1 MSIKVLEPG
10 LSTTV
15 QDLGRVGYQ
24 QYGVVVGGVMDKVA
38 ARLANALIGNSE
50 EDAVLELTLMGPTL
64 LFQSDTLISICGA
77 DLSAKIDE
85 VPVPLWRPIYVK
97 EGSILRFGR
106 PHQGCRA
113 YLALAGGID
122 VPLVME
128 SRSTYVRGGIGG
140 YHGRAMQK
148 GDVLNLNPI
157 KSNHIKN
164 LTEVLS
170 KQVES
175 DPFKSVNWT
184 VSAQIK
190 PAYKKDPEIRFI
202 KGPQY
207 DQFTEKSREQFLTE
221 YYQVT
226 SKSDRMGYRL
236 SATALELSDKVELLS
251 EAVTMGTI
259 QVPNDGQPIILMAD
273 RQTIGGYPKIGYVAS
288 IDFPVLSQVMP
299 GEKLTFKEISILNA
313 QWLLLEREQM
323 LSEVRIGISLAF
335 RRMKNGSN

>member
-1 MSIKVLEPG
+1 MTIKVLEPG

-15 QDLGRVGYQ
+15 QDLGRIGFQ

-38 ARLANALIGNSE
+38 ARIANTLIGNME
-50 EDAVLELTLMGPTL
+50 NDAVLELTLMGPTL

-85 VPVPLWRPIYVK
+85 VPVPLWRPIFVR

-106 PHQGCRA
+106 PQQGCRA

-140 YHGRAMQK
+140 YQGRAMK
-148 GDVLNLNPI
+148 RGDVFNHNPI
-157 KSNHIKN
+157 KSNHTN
-164 LTEVLS
+164 YLAEVLS
-170 KQVES
+170 RQIGS
-175 DPFKSVNWT
+175 DHFKTVNWS
-184 VSAQIK
+184 VSSRVK
-190 PAYKKDPEIRFI
+190 PIYKKDLEIRFI

-221 YYQVT
+221 HYQVT
-226 SKSDRMGYRL
+226 SNSDRMGYRL
-236 SATALELSDKVELLS
+236 SATALELSNHIERLS

-288 IDFPVLSQVMP
+288 IDFSVLSQVMP
-299 GEKLTFKEISILNA
+299 GEKLTFKEISIHDA
-313 QWLLLEREQM
+313 QRLLFEREQM
-323 LSEVRIGISLAF
+323 LSEIRIGISLAF